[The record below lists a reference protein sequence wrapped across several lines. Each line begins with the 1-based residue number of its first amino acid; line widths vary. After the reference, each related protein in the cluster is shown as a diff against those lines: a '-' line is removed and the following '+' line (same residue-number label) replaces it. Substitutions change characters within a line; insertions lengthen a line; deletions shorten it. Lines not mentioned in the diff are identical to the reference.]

1 MYIGTLTLGIIY
13 LAASFALFVL
23 GKYCFDLTH
32 RGFNLKEEL
41 IERDNVAL
49 ALALCGYLLGLVLAV
64 GGALTGPSISL
75 TVDLIDI
82 FLYGLI
88 AIVLLNLSVR
98 INDWLILHRF
108 SSEKEI
114 IRDQNRG
121 VGMIEAAN
129 HIAMGLIIYG
139 AISGG
144 GGIRAVA
151 LFWVLG
157 QVTLVLAAWI
167 YAWMAPFDV
176 HEALERDNV
185 AVGTAFAG
193 MLLAIGNIVRFAEQQ
208 NFVTWAQ
215 NLGFYATVVAFGLVV
230 LPVVRVATDRLILP
244 GRRLTDELVNQ
255 EHPNVGAGAIEA
267 TVYVAISFLI
277 GWCFK

>member
-13 LAASFALFVL
+13 FIAAFILFVL
-23 GKYCFDLTH
+23 GRYCFDLTH
-32 RGFNLKEEL
+32 RGFSLKQEL

-49 ALALCGYLLGLVLAV
+49 ALAFCGYLIGLMLAV
-64 GGALTGPSISL
+64 GGSLTGPSISL
-75 TVDLIDI
+75 TIDLIDI
-82 FLYGLI
+82 FLYGII
-88 AIVLLNLSVR
+88 AVVLLNLSVA

-108 SSEKEI
+108 SSDKEI
-114 IRDQNRG
+114 IQDHNCG

-129 HIAMGLIIYG
+129 HVAMGLIIYG
-139 AISGG
+139 AVSGG
-144 GGIRAVA
+144 GGVMAVA

-157 QVTLVLAAWI
+157 QLTLILAAWI
-167 YAWMAPFDV
+167 YNRMAPFDV
-176 HEALERDNV
+176 HDALERDNV

-215 NLGFYATVVAFGLVV
+215 NLGFYATVVLFGLVA
-230 LPVVRVATDRLILP
+230 LPLARMATDRLILP
-244 GRRLTDELVNQ
+244 GHHLTNELVNQ
-255 EHPNVGAGAIEA
+255 ERPNLGVGVIEA
-267 TVYVAISFLI
+267 TVYVVISFLI